1 MSDSKTVFEMIID
14 RDIPSAI
21 VHEDD
26 LCICFKDISPQAPV
40 HLLVVPKKRI
50 VRVAEAADE
59 DQAVLGHLLL
69 IARNVAKQEG
79 FAEDGF
85 RLVINNG
92 PNGGEEV
99 PHLHVH
105 VLAGRQMLWPPG

>member
-1 MSDSKTVFEMIID
+1 MEKTLFQKICD
-14 RDIPSAI
+14 REIPATI

-26 LCICFKDISPQAPV
+26 LCVGFQDIAPKAPV
-40 HLLVVPKKRI
+40 HLLVVPRKPI
-50 VRVAEAADE
+50 TRVALAAAE

-69 IARNVAKQEG
+69 TAAKIAREQG
-79 FAEDGF
+79 FSDDGF

-92 PNGGEEV
+92 PNGGEAV

-105 VLAGRQMLWPPG
+105 ILAGRQMEWPPG